1 MTGQPTKKDE
11 SSSSSCPTPGCSG
24 IGHIRGPKYFG
35 HHSSVSCPYTDARLD
50 YELPDRLGITNN
62 RNNCDNS
69 GKLLI
74 DGTDETRVSPSHS
87 PSPSESNSMNS
98 MKRNQKAL
106 KVQHLMAN
114 KARKRKLVI
123 GNTSTNN
130 GPISPNSTN
139 SESAK
144 HSRPSTPSSVTNL
157 SSLQQSIFAMRMSQQ
172 QQEAPICWDRHSKT
186 SLPGIDQTKSK
197 DVLSWTPSK
206 VAEFIDLIPGCQ
218 TVGQVFQDEVFII
231 LIFSK

>member
-1 MTGQPTKKDE
+1 
-11 SSSSSCPTPGCSG
+11 
-24 IGHIRGPKYFG
+24 
-35 HHSSVSCPYTDARLD
+35 
-50 YELPDRLGITNN
+50 
-62 RNNCDNS
+62 
-69 GKLLI
+69 
-74 DGTDETRVSPSHS
+74 
-87 PSPSESNSMNS
+87 

-106 KVQHLMAN
+106 KVQHLVGN
-114 KARKRKLVI
+114 KARKRKLAI
-123 GNTSTNN
+123 ENTSAHNGPN

-197 DVLSWTPSK
+197 DVLLWTPSK

-218 TVGQVFQDEVFII
+218 TVGQVFQDEVLI
-231 LIFSK
+231 LIFN